1 MTVEQLFN
9 DMFMFKAALVAFNDI
24 CTHSFCWRQY
34 NRNGNSND
42 DDNGDD
48 GNSNGG
54 DHDD

>member
-9 DMFMFKAALVAFNDI
+9 DMFKAALVAFNDI

-34 NRNGNSND
+34 NRNGNGNN

-48 GNSNGG
+48 GN
-54 DHDD
+54 DDDDDDD